1 MRGRDARLR
10 FARVDVKPVALLG
23 VALVVVVCGS
33 PDVAWAQAI
42 PESSLSALFPVG
54 DTPVIWQVGKD
65 SAPAGTDGKVAGLTI
80 AGAVVGDFAA
90 LVMLVFATYD
100 DGAVGGPDHVLMA
113 FSIPVAVGGPVA
125 GAAIAGGN
133 VRSSFRGS
141 LIGLAGGGLLGA
153 GVLHAT
159 QSFGAGAIAFL
170 LSHAVTAS
178 LFAIRPD
185 G

>member
-1 MRGRDARLR
+1 MRRRDARRR
-10 FARVDVKPVALLG
+10 FVGVDMKSVALFG
-23 VALVVVVCGS
+23 VAMVVAVCGL
-33 PDVAWAQAI
+33 PDAAWAQAI
-42 PESSLSALFPVG
+42 PESSLNALFPVS
-54 DTPVIWQVGKD
+54 DTPVIWQVGTD
-65 SAPAGTDGKVAGLTI
+65 SIPAGTDGKVAGLTI
-80 AGAVVGDFAA
+80 AGAVVGDIVA

-133 VRSSFRGS
+133 VGSSFLGS
-141 LIGLAGGGLLGA
+141 LIGSAGGGLLGA

-170 LSHAVTAS
+170 LPHAVTAS
-178 LFAIRPD
+178 LFAIRPE

>member
-1 MRGRDARLR
+1 MRRRDARRR
-10 FARVDVKPVALLG
+10 FTRIDVKLVALCG
-23 VALVVVVCGS
+23 VAMVVVVCGL
-33 PDVAWAQAI
+33 PHAAWAQAI
-42 PESSLSALFPVG
+42 PESSLSALFPLG
-54 DTPVIWQVGKD
+54 DTTVNWQVGTD
-65 SAPAGTDGKVAGLTI
+65 SIPAGTDGRVAGLTI
-80 AGAVVGDFAA
+80 AGAVVGDIVA
-90 LVMLVFATYD
+90 LYMLAGATWD
-100 DGAVGGPDHVLMA
+100 DGSAGGPDHVLMA

-133 VRSSFRGS
+133 VRSSFLGS

-170 LSHAVTAS
+170 LPHAVTAS
-178 LFAIRPD
+178 IFALRPD